1 MTGYFKA
8 LALVVPCLAISP
20 AFAAPIVLDFEGLD
34 SNEAIGGFYN
44 GGVSEN
50 GNSGANLGV
59 SFSDNATALV
69 DADAGGDGA
78 FGGEPSPDTIL
89 YFMEGRNLVLSV
101 ADGFETGF
109 SFFYSAVYTT
119 PAAVSVYDSVGGAGN
134 ILASLDIPVTVTDDG
149 DPTGIFSPFFDLGL
163 AFEGIAQSV
172 TFEAF
177 PEMLALDNVTFGSVT
192 PGFTDDNGNGN
203 GDGNGGD
210 PVAVPEP
217 STLALLGLSML
228 GLGAVRRRKHG

>member
-34 SNEAIGGFYN
+34 SNEAVGGFYN

-50 GNSGANLGV
+50 GNSGANYGV
-59 SFSDNATALV
+59 SFSDNALGLV
-69 DADAGGDGA
+69 DADAGGDGQ

-89 YFMEGRNLVLSV
+89 YFTEGEDLVLSV
-101 ADGFETGF
+101 ADGFGTSF
-109 SFFYSAVYTT
+109 SFFYSAVYT
-119 PAAVSVYDSVGGAGN
+119 PAVVNIYDGMGGTGN
-134 ILASLDIPVTVTDDG
+134 ILATLDIPVTTTDEG
-149 DPTGIFSPFFDLGL
+149 DPTGIFSPFFDLGIE
-163 AFEGIAQSV
+163 FEGIGQSV
-172 TFEAF
+172 AFEAY
-177 PEMLALDNVTFGSVT
+177 PEMLALDNVTFGEI
-192 PGFTDDNGNGN
+192 TDDN
-203 GDGNGGD
+203 GNGGD